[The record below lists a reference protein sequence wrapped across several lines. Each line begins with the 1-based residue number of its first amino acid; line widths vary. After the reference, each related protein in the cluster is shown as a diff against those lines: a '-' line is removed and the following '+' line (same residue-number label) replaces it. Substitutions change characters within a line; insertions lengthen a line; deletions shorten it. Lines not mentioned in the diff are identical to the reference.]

1 MDALDITALVAL
13 LITVGL
19 VVALIWFLGGLPG
32 RVAKQRNH
40 PYAEA
45 IQVGGWATLVLAGV
59 GWPFVL
65 MWAYASSGA
74 EGRDELQRLTER
86 VDELS
91 REVRALGGGR

>member
-1 MDALDITALVAL
+1 MDALDTTALVSL

-32 RVAKQRNH
+32 RIAKERHH

-45 IQVGGWATLVLAGV
+45 IQIGGWATLVLAGV

-65 MWAYASSGA
+65 MWAYAPGSRASQG
-74 EGRDELQRLTER
+74 EIQHLEER
-86 VDELS
+86 VDALS
-91 REVRALGGGR
+91 RELQALRGDG